1 MIVRL
6 NFHRLNYSAQV
17 GDFVLFCKTSSITSG
32 LASSP
37 VTVANIADTSSI
49 EVYGKIVEIQRRFN
63 RIRVDTNYSNGP
75 YSFTDPSIY
84 YFFIVKNNQVNKSSV
99 KGYYAE
105 TSFINNS
112 RNKAELF
119 SVGSEIQQ
127 SSK

>member
-17 GDFVLFCKTSSITSG
+17 GDFVLFCKTNSIISG
-32 LASSP
+32 LSVSP
-37 VTVANIADTSSI
+37 VTVANIADTSTI

-75 YSFTDPSIY
+75 HLFTDPSIY